1 MLEKVL
7 PEITDSRLQLITKEK
22 IGQLSGSNSNFNLID
37 VRTHE
42 EYSIYNLTGFISIP
56 LENFDRGLHELLDIT
71 HPAIIACEDGIRSK
85 KAAEILLQ
93 LGLPGVYI
101 LEGGLK
107 AAENLTDYGANSSI
121 SIYSR
126 SSSGL

>member
-1 MLEKVL
+1 M

-56 LENFDRGLHELLDIT
+56 LENIDRAVHKLIDMN
-71 HPAIIACEDGIRSK
+71 HPAIVACEDGIRSK
-85 KAAEILLQ
+85 KAGDILLQ
-93 LGLPGVYI
+93 LGVPDVYV

-107 AAENLTDYGANSSI
+107 AAENLADYGSNTSI

-126 SSSGL
+126 S